1 MAHAHQARGEHP
13 LEAVEGDVGAG
24 DAEEA
29 AVDEDRHGEGED
41 VHVLPVEVDVRP
53 GDHRV
58 AALLRAGEPGHVA
71 VVVVALAAPV
81 EVQAQRHHAAAL
93 AQVAPF
99 QVHVAVL
106 QGAGLQ
112 HHAAALHAR
121 AGLGEVVFDER
132 AQRGEIGAGHR
143 PSAIGE
149 TGVDADHFV
158 RQGGDLL
165 EDVTD

>member
-1 MAHAHQARGEHP
+1 M
-13 LEAVEGDVGAG
+13 
-24 DAEEA
+24 
-29 AVDEDRHGEGED
+29 
-41 VHVLPVEVDVRP
+41 
-53 GDHRV
+53 

-93 AQVAPF
+93 AEVAPF

-112 HHAAALHAR
+112 HYAAALHAR
-121 AGLGEVVFDER
+121 AGLGEIDLDEG